1 MSCRTNSSSS
11 TPRRTIRCR
20 RWRRTAD
27 LAQQSGVRRE
37 RPGRG
42 WSPVRPPRFRSSPG
56 GCTRRA
62 TTRWRSGSGSSVAAL
77 CRGLVETAAE
87 EWAAGKPPPPVP
99 TAMLRLASW
108 QAARWGNSSRL
119 LDPLTSRP
127 RWASDVIAEL
137 VVRVSPALRRCGDE
151 DLVTERIDRVFVR
164 GNGATRQREVFAGRC
179 TRSHAAPPTGHR
191 STEPLRHRDR

>member
-137 VVRVSPALRRCGDE
+137 VVRVSCTTALRRRGPGHG
-151 DLVTERIDRVFVR
+151 TDRPGLR
-164 GNGATRQREVFAGRC
+164 PRQRGDAATGGLR
-179 TRSHAAPPTGHR
+179 RSVHAFPCGSANR
-191 STEPLRHRDR
+191 SSEH